1 MRVLLVEDDRRLSA
15 AVCKLLEKERI
26 AVDPVYDGNDGLDWA
41 LGGEY
46 DAVILDVMLP
56 GMDGFSVLRELR
68 KEKVSA
74 PVLMLTARASL
85 EDRLTGLDSGA
96 DYYLPKPFESAEL
109 VSCLRAITRRGN
121 RAPVMS
127 LKDGMAVGKLTI
139 LSDQTARLVVFIK
152 EIDINGY
159 IADILPHAA
168 AVHKDKAAEVAG
180 NAHGMLQTAETTA
193 CTGTGQ
199 SVKLGAKEFQ
209 LMEIFL
215 RNPAQILPRETLQER
230 VWGLDSDAEYNSL
243 EVYVSFLRKKLGFI
257 ASRMKIRAT
266 RGVGYSLEEET

>member
-26 AVDPVYDGNDGLDWA
+26 TADPVYNGNDGLDWA

-68 KEKVSA
+68 REKVTT
-74 PVLMLTARASL
+74 PVLMLTARTAL

-109 VSCLRAITRRGN
+109 VSCLRAITRRGD
-121 RAPVMS
+121 RAPVMVLGYGDIS
-127 LKDGMAVGKLTI
+127 LDQKDGKLKNT
-139 LSDQTARLVVFIK
+139 
-152 EIDINGY
+152 
-159 IADILPHAA
+159 
-168 AVHKDKAAEVAG
+168 
-180 NAHGMLQTAETTA
+180 ET
-193 CTGTGQ
+193 GRD
-199 SVKLGAKEFQ
+199 VKLGAKEFQ
-209 LMEIFL
+209 LMEILL
-215 RNPAQILPRETLQER
+215 RNPAQILPKETLQDR
-230 VWGLDSDAEYNSL
+230 VWGLESDAEYNNL

-257 ASRMKIRAT
+257 GSRMKIRAT
-266 RGVGYSLEEET
+266 RGVGYSLEEEA

>member
-85 EDRLTGLDSGA
+85 DDRLTGLDSGA

-109 VSCLRAITRRGN
+109 VSCLRAITRRGD

-127 LKDGMAVGKLTI
+127 LSCGDISLDQKYGKLRNT
-139 LSDQTARLVVFIK
+139 
-152 EIDINGY
+152 
-159 IADILPHAA
+159 
-168 AVHKDKAAEVAG
+168 
-180 NAHGMLQTAETTA
+180 ET
-193 CTGTGQ
+193 GRD
-199 SVKLGAKEFQ
+199 VKLGAKEFQ

-257 ASRMKIRAT
+257 GSRMKIRAT